1 MPQKG
6 YTKESFNALTMA
18 KIDPRKLRGGSK
30 NKSLLADYISQM
42 SKQKPNPKNPLKR
55 TYSQV
60 GLKIR
65 RKK

>member
-1 MPQKG
+1 MPRKG

-30 NKSLLADYISQM
+30 NKSLLADYINQM
-42 SKQKPNPKNPLKR
+42 SKQKPDPKNPFKR
-55 TYSQV
+55 RYSQV

-65 RKK
+65 RK